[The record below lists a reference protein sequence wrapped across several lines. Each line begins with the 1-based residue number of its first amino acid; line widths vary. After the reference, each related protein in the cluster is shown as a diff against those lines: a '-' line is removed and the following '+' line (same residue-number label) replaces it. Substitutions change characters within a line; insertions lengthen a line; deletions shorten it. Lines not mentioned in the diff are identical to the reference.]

1 MIADRELTDFVELLQ
16 NLNVA
21 NNVIRTG
28 AERHY
33 EMLKITPES
42 FLPLKLLSVST
53 TKDRGRDMMESSR
66 EETMSFILLVILI

>member
-1 MIADRELTDFVELLQ
+1 MIAERELSDFVELLQ

-21 NNVIRTG
+21 NNVIRTS

-42 FLPLKLLSVST
+42 FLPLKLLSVS
-53 TKDRGRDMMESSR
+53 
-66 EETMSFILLVILI
+66 